1 MNHVNGVYMDDKHFG
16 VTQKK
21 LVEGGGRQEAGKIW
35 SWKALLAAEAGLYL
49 RNHLANMS
57 YVQVDMVRPDLYF
70 EMASLVAE
78 QIWSGKIRKEGYL

>member
-1 MNHVNGVYMDDKHFG
+1 MVSTWTTDTLVSPRRNWWKEVGDK
-16 VTQKK
+16 
-21 LVEGGGRQEAGKIW
+21 RQIW

-49 RNHLANMS
+49 RNHLANTS